1 MMQRRTVR
9 WGLLAVVAALVAT
22 AAAMGATSRTHASD
36 IHIGMVAP
44 LTGPYVFVGGP
55 ESQAAQKAVNEIN
68 AKGGVLGHHIV
79 LDILDDATNPAN
91 SVAQTQKIVNDSKYA
106 AILGTGFGSAAFADE
121 PVARGKIL
129 YIAMSASAAQVSP
142 PQDGVYVVPP
152 TSRLFA
158 YRLGIYLRKA
168 HLTRIALLHDNGA
181 YPTEG
186 ISNVKEFA
194 SKFGLQIVSD
204 QTFSLTATD
213 WSAELTK
220 IKNSDAQA
228 VWLWNLPQAVAITK
242 QFKSLGLKQQL
253 VLSGGNATSNYT
265 QPVCP
270 AANGAYAD
278 SAVAE
283 VAKYLPKTNKARP
296 LALHVDKLMG
306 EAGNQ
311 FYYDGYTGV
320 QLIVQAI
327 QMAKGNT
334 DRQVLMSQFDHFSH
348 WEPEGL
354 YTFNKLKHGG
364 VGLSSVVAETI
375 RNCKLVP
382 LPGQPQFTPPKPKKK

>member
-1 MMQRRTVR
+1 MHKRTLC
-9 WGLLAVVAALVAT
+9 WGLVVTVAALVVA
-22 AAAMGATSRTHASD
+22 AAAMGATARTDASD

-55 ESQAAQKAVNEIN
+55 ESQAAQKAVDEIN
-68 AKGGVLGHHIV
+68 AKGGVMGHHID
-79 LDILDDATNPAN
+79 LDILDDATNPAT
-91 SVAQTQKIVNDSKYA
+91 SVAQTQKIVNDDKYVA
-106 AILGTGFGSAAFADE
+106 MIGTGFGSAAFADE

-158 YRLGIYLRKA
+158 YRLGIYLRNA
-168 HLTRIALLHDNGA
+168 HLTKIALLHDNGA

-186 ISNVKEFA
+186 IANVKEFA

-242 QFKSLGLKQQL
+242 QYKALGLKQQL
-253 VLSGGNATSNYT
+253 VLSGGNGTSNYT
-265 QPVCP
+265 GPVCP
-270 AANGAYAD
+270 AANGAYVD
-278 SAVAE
+278 SSVAE
-283 VAKYLPKTNKARP
+283 VASYLPKTHKARA
-296 LALHVDKLMG
+296 LALHVDRLMG

-320 QLIVQAI
+320 QLIAQAI
-327 QMAKGNT
+327 EMAKGNT
-334 DRQVLMSQFDHFSH
+334 SRPVLMKQFDHFSH

-354 YTFNKLKHGG
+354 YTFNKLRHGG
-364 VGLSSVVAETI
+364 VGLESVVAETI
-375 RNCKLVP
+375 RNCKLAP
-382 LPGQPQFTPPKPKKK
+382 LPGQPQFAKPKPKKAK